1 MVTLEDIKIGVE
13 IETTMLTRRE
23 VAEAIRTVVGGTIEH
38 VGTPACYD
46 PYHVTDARGLVW
58 NVVADSSLTSASPER
73 RAEIVT
79 PVLGYDDIP
88 VIQEIVRAVRRAG
101 AKAGPDAGLHVHVSN
116 EHVTP
121 KALANLC
128 KLVHKQEEIIYA
140 ALGVSDARKARYCK
154 PLNPEFIRRICAN
167 PPRTFRQLNTQW
179 YGHYVEH
186 PQRYDN
192 TRYCAINLNGWFI
205 RSAVEVR
212 CWQGSLH
219 AGEVRAAIIF
229 CMALLTK
236 AINSKAASAKKRT
249 FDPASGRYD
258 MRVLLVGALGLNGD
272 RFKSVRKHLLSRIP
286 GDSAFKWGKSQ
297 RPKRTMEK
305 AEATSGAGAEML
317 RPSC

>member
-1 MVTLEDIKIGVE
+1 MVTLEEIKIGLE

-23 VAEAIRTVVGGTIEH
+23 VAEAIRSVVGGTVEH
-38 VGTPACYD
+38 VGTPTCYD
-46 PYHVTDARGLVW
+46 PYRITDARGLVW
-58 NVVADSSLTSASPER
+58 TVVADSSLTSAPPEK
-73 RAEIVT
+73 RAEIVS

-88 VIQEIVRAVRRAG
+88 QIQEIIRVVRRAG
-101 AKAGPDAGLHVHVSN
+101 AKAGADAGLHIHIS
-116 EHVTP
+116 HPDVTP

-128 KLVHKQEEIIYA
+128 KLVYKQEEIIYA

-154 PLNPEFIRRICAN
+154 PLNPDFIRRICAN

-179 YGHYVEH
+179 YGHYTEH
-186 PQRYDN
+186 PQRYDQS
-192 TRYCAINLNGWFI
+192 RYCGINLNGWFV
-205 RSAVEVR
+205 RTAVEVR
-212 CWQGSLH
+212 AWQGSLH

-229 CMALLTK
+229 CMALLAK

-258 MRVLLVGALGLNGD
+258 MRVLLISALGLNGE

-297 RPKRTMEK
+297 RPARGTKNAQTTTG
-305 AEATSGAGAEML
+305 AEADAL
-317 RPSC
+317 QPSC